1 MDVIENNFQTSV
13 RDINNL
19 NSKPSEEELLKIY
32 GLYKQ
37 SLFGDN
43 NADRPGFFDFKAKK
57 KWDSWTSEKGK
68 TKTRAMMEYT
78 EYVNMLKR
86 KYN

>member
-1 MDVIENNFQTSV
+1 MDVIENNFQNSV
-13 RDINNL
+13 RDVHNL
-19 NSKPSEEELLKIY
+19 TSKPTDDELLKIY

-43 NADRPGFFDFKAKK
+43 TVDKPGLFDFRGKK
-57 KWDSWTSEKGK
+57 KWYSWSNEKGK
-68 TKTRAMMEYT
+68 TKIKAMIEYSD
-78 EYVNMLKR
+78 YVNMLKR